1 MTEKLQ
7 RLELTWPG
15 KEDRFNPEPRIL
27 LEDKEKSYSKPVIS
41 SPLSSKECSSAI
53 SSPLRRED
61 KGEGE
66 QPSFLPLS
74 SKECSSVISS
84 PLRGE
89 DKGEGEQPNLLSLA
103 KKMRH
108 NPTEAENKMWQIL
121 RNNQLGYKIRRQHQ
135 IGQYI
140 VDFICLEKKLIIEC
154 DGGQHNETVDKERT
168 LFLENEGFRVI
179 RFWNNEILNNIEG
192 CWEIIQ
198 KSLNDCT
205 PHPNPLP
212 QGARNSIVFETSP
225 LRGEGD
231 TLVSG
236 EGDKLNLLKT
246 KRIQPTFDNMLIHG
260 DNLLALKALEQDYTG
275 KIKCIYIDPPY
286 NTGNAFEHYD
296 DGLEHSIWLSLMRDR
311 LEILRRLL
319 AENGSIW
326 ISLDDNEQA
335 YCKVLCD
342 EIFGRQNFVC
352 NVIWQKKYAPANDAK
367 WLSDNHDFIIVYAK
381 NKMTWRPNLL
391 PRTEEQNKYYKYD
404 DNDGRGRWRSDNV
417 LVKTFSQSGVFA
429 ITNPNTGKEYYPPKG
444 SCYRFNEETAIRLL
458 KENRFYFGK
467 DGKGAPQLKRY
478 LSEVK
483 QGMTPLTIWPY
494 EEVGHNQ
501 DAKLEVKQFNPTD
514 IFATPKPERLIQRI
528 LTLASNPG
536 DLVLDSFLGSGTT
549 AAVAQKMGRRWIGVE
564 MGDHVYTHCIPRLKK
579 VIDSEDQGG
588 ITKTV
593 NWQGGGGFK
602 FYELASSLIVTDK
615 YGQQIISKEYNADML
630 AEAMCKILG
639 YHYKPDKEIYWKQGF
654 SSEKNFIYT
663 TTMSLQESSLDRLAE
678 EIGDNNLLICCSAF
692 VGNSRIYPNI
702 SVKKIPAAILKKC
715 EWGREG
721 YPLNLRNYHPTDEEF
736 EFEEE

>member
-27 LEDKEKSYSKPVIS
+27 LEDKKKSYSR
-41 SPLSSKECSSAI
+41 SA
-53 SSPLRRED
+53 
-61 KGEGE
+61 E
-66 QPSFLPLS
+66 QT
-74 SKECSSVISS
+74 
-84 PLRGE
+84 
-89 DKGEGEQPNLLSLA
+89 DLLDSA
-103 KKMRH
+103 VK
-108 NPTEAENKMWQIL
+108 
-121 RNNQLGYKIRRQHQ
+121 
-135 IGQYI
+135 
-140 VDFICLEKKLIIEC
+140 
-154 DGGQHNETVDKERT
+154 
-168 LFLENEGFRVI
+168 
-179 RFWNNEILNNIEG
+179 
-192 CWEIIQ
+192 
-198 KSLNDCT
+198 
-205 PHPNPLP
+205 
-212 QGARNSIVFETSP
+212 
-225 LRGEGD
+225 
-231 TLVSG
+231 
-236 EGDKLNLLKT
+236 
-246 KRIQPTFDNMLIHG
+246 PTFDNMLIHG
-260 DNLLALKALEQDYTG
+260 DNLLALKALEQDYSG

-311 LEILRRLL
+311 LEILKRLL
-319 AENGSIW
+319 AEDGSIW

-352 NVIWQKKYAPANDAK
+352 NVIWQKKYAPQNDAR
-367 WLSDNHDFIIVYAK
+367 WLSDNHDFILVYAK
-381 NKMTWRPNLL
+381 EKNKWFPNLL
-391 PRTEEQNKYYKYD
+391 PRSAEMDARYKNPDNDPRGVWQSDNLLRKDEQKSGLYKIVTPQGRICEPPAGRSWRMPEYKYKEMVA
-404 DNDGRGRWRSDNV
+404 DNRIWFGANGDGVPRI
-417 LVKTFSQSGVFA
+417 K
-429 ITNPNTGKEYYPPKG
+429 
-444 SCYRFNEETAIRLL
+444 RF
-458 KENRFYFGK
+458 
-467 DGKGAPQLKRY
+467 

-501 DAKLEVKQFNPTD
+501 DAQREVKQFNPTD
-514 IFATPKPERLIQRI
+514 IFATPKPERLIHRI
-528 LTLASNPG
+528 IHLASNPG

-579 VIDSEDQGG
+579 VIDGEDQGG
-588 ITKTV
+588 ITKAV

-639 YHYKPDKEIYWKQGF
+639 YRYKPDKEIYWKQGF

-721 YPLNLRNYHPTDEEF
+721 YPLNLHNYHPTDEEF